1 MKDYHACLYKIIL
14 MSDDFK
20 IILIGQIICEM
31 KGKIIW
37 SKTYKPV
44 KLVLRQDY
52 GQG

>member
-1 MKDYHACLYKIIL
+1 